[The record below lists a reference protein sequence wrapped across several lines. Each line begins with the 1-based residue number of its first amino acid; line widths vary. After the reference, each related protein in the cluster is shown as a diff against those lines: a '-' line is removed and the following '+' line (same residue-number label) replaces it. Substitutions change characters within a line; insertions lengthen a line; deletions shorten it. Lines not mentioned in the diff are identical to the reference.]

1 VGWIR
6 DRWHDLTHAGSG
18 TWLTVA
24 VWAAV
29 VLGIIAL
36 IYVSRQLKRNRELRI
51 EQMRP
56 HVAMFMEPHAADW
69 HVVELVVRNFGQTA
83 AYDIEFSFLNPPT
96 VAQYENAH
104 DGMVDIAELRLPGEL
119 PVLAPG
125 QEWRT
130 VWDSS
135 LDRYELGGSIEWRF
149 VGTVTYHD
157 GPEQKTGWRKGRRRS
172 YKTNV
177 VLDWD
182 DLQPVQRVELMT
194 SHDLAKREKQKL
206 ELLRT
211 VLTYFHY
218 ASQETRAQMY
228 RSEVDRIN
236 RATEEVRDR
245 MRVKQLEAPTDV
257 RLPRLGA
264 SEEPETSVIGVGEGA
279 GGRDGFGVGERVGG
293 RDGFAVRD
301 GFGVREGFGVG
312 EGFGEGEEGRHREQ
326 PN

>member
-1 VGWIR
+1 MGWIR
-6 DRWHDLTHAGSG
+6 DRWHDVTNAGSG
-18 TWLTVA
+18 TWLAVA
-24 VWAAV
+24 LWAAV
-29 VLGIIAL
+29 VLGIVAL
-36 IYVSRQLKRNRELRI
+36 VYVSRQLKRNRDLKV

-83 AYDIEFSFLNPPT
+83 AFDIEFSFLNPPT
-96 VAQYENAH
+96 VARYENAH

-157 GPEQKTGWRKGRRRS
+157 RPDHKAGWRKV
-172 YKTNV
+172 K
-177 VLDWD
+177 DWD

-194 SHDLAKREKQKL
+194 THDLAKREKQKL

-218 ASQETRAQMY
+218 ASQETRAEVY
-228 RSEVDRIN
+228 RSEIDRIN
-236 RATEEVRDR
+236 RMIEEVRDR
-245 MRVKQLEAPTDV
+245 TRVKQLEAPTDV
-257 RLPRLGA
+257 QLPRLQA
-264 SEEPETSVIGVGEGA
+264 THEPETELIMAES
-279 GGRDGFGVGERVGG
+279 D
-293 RDGFAVRD
+293 
-301 GFGVREGFGVG
+301 
-312 EGFGEGEEGRHREQ
+312 EGRHRDQ
-326 PN
+326 PV

>member
-1 VGWIR
+1 MGWIR
-6 DRWHDLTHAGSG
+6 DRWHDLSHAGSG
-18 TWLTVA
+18 TWLAVA

-36 IYVSRQLKRNRELRI
+36 VYVSRQLRRNRELKVER
-51 EQMRP
+51 MRP

-83 AYDIEFSFLNPPT
+83 AFDIDFSFLNPPT
-96 VAQYENAH
+96 VARYENAH
-104 DGMVDIAELRLPGEL
+104 DGMVDIADLRLPAEL

-157 GPEQKTGWRKGRRRS
+157 RPDQKTGWLSRKGRRRS

-194 SHDLAKREKQKL
+194 SHDLAKRERHKL

-211 VLTYFHY
+211 LLTYFHH
-218 ASQETRAQMY
+218 ASQETRAEVY
-228 RSEVDRIN
+228 RGEIDRIN
-236 RATEEVRDR
+236 RATEEVRDKI
-245 MRVKQLEAPTDV
+245 RVKQLEAATDV
-257 RLPRLGA
+257 RLPRLQRA
-264 SEEPETSVIGVGEGA
+264 DEPATELI
-279 GGRDGFGVGERVGG
+279 
-293 RDGFAVRD
+293 
-301 GFGVREGFGVG
+301 RESS
-312 EGFGEGEEGRHREQ
+312 EEGRHREQ
-326 PN
+326 TV